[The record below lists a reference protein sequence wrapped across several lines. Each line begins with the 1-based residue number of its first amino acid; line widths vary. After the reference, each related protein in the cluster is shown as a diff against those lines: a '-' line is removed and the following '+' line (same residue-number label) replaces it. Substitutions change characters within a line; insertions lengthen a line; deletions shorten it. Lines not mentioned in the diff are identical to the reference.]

1 MVFTH
6 EDADDIAQNTFVK
19 IWQNIAK
26 FRSDSNLY
34 TWIYRISL
42 NLWRRHARKTG
53 KNRHIGLDAPIH
65 QDSDVLLIDALPDK
79 KAQDLRSAPYEKLHR
94 KETVAKA
101 IESLPPKYREVI
113 ILSIVEEKSY
123 TEISCVLRIS
133 TNLVGIR
140 LMRARQML
148 RIKLKNLR

>member
-1 MVFTH
+1 V
-6 EDADDIAQNTFVK
+6 
-19 IWQNIAK
+19 AK
-26 FRSDSNLY
+26 AR
-34 TWIYRISL
+34 
-42 NLWRRHARKTG
+42 RKTG

-123 TEISCVLRIS
+123 TEISCVLGIS